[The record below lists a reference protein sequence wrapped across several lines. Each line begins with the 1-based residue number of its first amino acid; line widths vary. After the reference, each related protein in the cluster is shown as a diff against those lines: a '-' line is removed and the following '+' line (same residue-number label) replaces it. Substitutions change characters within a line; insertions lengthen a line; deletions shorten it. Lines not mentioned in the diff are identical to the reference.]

1 LNQSK
6 TDLTVL
12 RDQVP
17 VKYDFVEE
25 GNGRAC
31 VRAVLEP
38 RKTVSGTVVLGIVVR
53 KCHSSGDADRRQGM
67 AIETLQLTM
76 VLPGDTLVSR
86 GENWFLRV
94 TDRVKPRKQATRRL
108 IANGNRARDQ
118 RDWKDAAV
126 WYRKAL
132 EADPQRPAIW
142 VQLGHALKE
151 QGDRVGGEK
160 AYRRSLELAY
170 NVADTHLQL
179 GHVLKLQ
186 GRIPEAAQAY
196 FKALVLDDAFAYAR
210 MELVGL
216 GYSQSEI
223 EGALSTGVL
232 QPIMKTA
239 HR

>member
-1 LNQSK
+1 
-6 TDLTVL
+6 
-12 RDQVP
+12 
-17 VKYDFVEE
+17 
-25 GNGRAC
+25 
-31 VRAVLEP
+31 
-38 RKTVSGTVVLGIVVR
+38 
-53 KCHSSGDADRRQGM
+53 
-67 AIETLQLTM
+67 
-76 VLPGDTLVSR
+76 
-86 GENWFLRV
+86 
-94 TDRVKPRKQATRRL
+94 
-108 IANGNRARDQ
+108 
-118 RDWKDAAV
+118 
-126 WYRKAL
+126 
-132 EADPQRPAIW
+132 